1 MKNAK
6 RATALLVAL
15 VMSLAFTI
23 PAFAY
28 AKPNFQDVSAE
39 VFYSAAVEWAY
50 QRDITKGTTA
60 TTFEPD
66 AICTRG
72 QVVTFLWRAA
82 DKPEPKTAEN
92 PFTDVKEGSAFY
104 KAILWAYENGITS
117 GTSNTAF
124 SPGDTCTRAQVITF
138 LWRTLGRPEAPY
150 SELADSALPKGYWTD
165 AYRWADSLHLLSM
178 TDVSP
183 DSSCPRSDIVYYL
196 YCTMGL
202 DDMDNGNSFDTGSL
216 TPSGLGKNW
225 GITLTAKN
233 VTSTG
238 MTLVCTQSG
247 GTHKGELSTGAMFM
261 LEKLSSNAWTQ
272 VPYKTGVNVG
282 WEDMRINVPLND
294 ASELAVNWEW
304 LYGELPPGQYRIGK
318 QFTDI
323 ASDGKSDKDI
333 LYTQFTIPAAA

>member
-23 PAFAY
+23 PAFSY
-28 AKPNFQDVSAE
+28 TKPIFQDVSAE
-39 VFYSAAVEWAY
+39 VFYSTAVEWAY
-50 QRDITKGTTA
+50 RRDITKGTTA

-82 DKPEPKTAEN
+82 GRPEPKALAN
-92 PFTDVKEGSAFY
+92 PFTDVKEDSTFY

-117 GTSNTAF
+117 GTSKTEF
-124 SPGDTCTRAQVITF
+124 SPGSACTRAQVITF
-138 LWRTLGRPEAPY
+138 LWRAQGKPEAPH
-150 SELADSALPKGYWTD
+150 SKLADSSLPKGYWTD
-165 AYRWADSLHLLSM
+165 AYRWADSLHLLSV

-202 DDMDNGNSFDTGSL
+202 DDTDNGNSYDTGSL
-216 TPSGLGKNW
+216 APSGLGTAW

-233 VTSTG
+233 VTTTG
-238 MTLVCTQSG
+238 MTLVCAQSG
-247 GTHKGELSTGAMFM
+247 GTHKGELSTGTMFM
-261 LEKLSSNAWTQ
+261 IEKLSGGAWTQ
-272 VPYKTGVNVG
+272 VPYKAGVNVG
-282 WEDMRINVPLND
+282 WEDIQINVPLNN
-294 ASELAVNWEW
+294 ASELAVNWEL

-318 QFTDI
+318 QFTDM

-333 LYTQFTIPAAA
+333 LYAQFTIPDAA